1 MRNRPGS
8 EPRRRVR
15 AARLRPAFASIF
27 AAACIAAGAAACAKA
42 SGPVLVLHPDS
53 GPVRVRVELA
63 LTAQERSR
71 GLMWR
76 SEMDAD
82 AGMLFVFPDTKP
94 RSFWM
99 KNTRI
104 PLDIAFISRDGTIVR
119 IAQMQPFQET
129 RTQSLY
135 PATYALE
142 MNLNWFES
150 HDVQEGDKVTA
161 IPTDVEVQ

>member
-8 EPRRRVR
+8 EPRRTAR
-15 AARLRPAFASIF
+15 AARLRPVFASIF

-42 SGPVLVLHPDS
+42 SGPVMVLHPDS

-99 KNTRI
+99 KNT
-104 PLDIAFISRDGTIVR
+104 PLALDIVYLDSIHRALRVYLRAHLGPPISGEACRWITTAAIRPLHNVR
-119 IAQMQPFQET
+119 GWCLT
-129 RTQSLY
+129 SKKT
-135 PATYALE
+135 T
-142 MNLNWFES
+142 
-150 HDVQEGDKVTA
+150 
-161 IPTDVEVQ
+161 